1 MELYYPIW
9 SNHASSL
16 YEYSRR
22 QPEESAL
29 YRLVFNYRE
38 EFEYRYGE
46 LFEERYGF
54 LRSNVLES
62 FDAYLNCGIL
72 RHGCARAHCEE
83 CNHSELIAFSCKER
97 VLCPSCTAKRGHIFA
112 QTLHETILLPRPHKH
127 LVFTVPKRIRPYFKY
142 DRKLFKIFY
151 KSAWDAWKWYVEG
164 NLPEGTSGA
173 VMSLHTA
180 GDLLNFHPHVHSL
193 VLPGVITPSGEYQEL
208 PEIDTELLAELFQE
222 KVLNAFLER
231 GLLSQDDV
239 NLMKSWEHSGFN
251 VWVGDDILPESEEER
266 LFVSRYLVKCPLS
279 LERLEILDDERV
291 RYSAKDSREGEV
303 PETKSFSPL
312 EFLAELSQH
321 IPDTYEQVIR
331 YYGYYSARTRGARR
345 REEELE
351 KLAKQTKDE
360 SSQAQID
367 RDIDKKPVCKS
378 WAGLIKKV
386 YEIDPLQ
393 CPKCGGSMKIKAFIH
408 DPEEI
413 SRICENLGL
422 PDWRAPPKMGKDRK
436 FQVPDL
442 DEFSF

>member
-1 MELYYPIW
+1 MELSLPIW
-9 SNHASSL
+9 SKHSSKL
-16 YEYSRR
+16 YEYSRHK
-22 QPEESAL
+22 PEESAL

-38 EFEYRYGE
+38 EFEYRYQE

-54 LRSNVLES
+54 LRGNVLES

-83 CNHSELIAFSCKER
+83 CSHSELIAFSCKER

-112 QTLHETILLPRPHKH
+112 ETLHETILLPHSHKH

-142 DRKLFKIFY
+142 NRKLFKLLY
-151 KSAWDAWKWYVEG
+151 KSAWEAWKWYVEG
-164 NLPEGTSGA
+164 LLPEGTSGA

-193 VLPGVITPSGEYQEL
+193 VLPGVMTSSGEYQEL
-208 PEIDTELLAELFQE
+208 PEIDIELLTELFQE

-231 GLLSQDDV
+231 DLLSEDDV
-239 NLMKSWEHSGFN
+239 NLMRSWSYSGFN
-251 VWVGDDILPESEEER
+251 VWVGEDIMPEEQEER

-279 LERLEILDDERV
+279 LERLEILDDRV
-291 RYSAKDSREGEV
+291 SYSAKENREGEI
-303 PETKSFSPL
+303 PETKIFSPL
-312 EFLAELSQH
+312 EFLAEFSQH

-345 REEELE
+345 REEEIE
-351 KLAKQTKDE
+351 KLAHQDNNE
-360 SSQAQID
+360 PSQAHLG
-367 RDIDKKPVCKS
+367 RDIDRKPVCRS

-386 YEIDPLQ
+386 YEIDPLK
-393 CPKCGGSMKIKAFIH
+393 CPKCGGSMKIKAFIT
-408 DPEEI
+408 DPEQVR
-413 SRICENLGL
+413 RICKNLGL

-436 FQVPDL
+436 FQVL
-442 DEFSF
+442 DFEEFPF